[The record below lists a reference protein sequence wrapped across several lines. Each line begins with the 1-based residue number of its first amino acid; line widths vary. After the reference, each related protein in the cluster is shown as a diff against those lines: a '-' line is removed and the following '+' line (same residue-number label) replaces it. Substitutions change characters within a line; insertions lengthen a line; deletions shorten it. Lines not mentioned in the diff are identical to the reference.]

1 MPATICREKY
11 FNYGSYLRSR
21 GYDKEICNLV
31 SNIENGNIKVGSF
44 IPNGTNGGTINGNLK
59 IVSGTLDATGGAN
72 ATGAGE
78 SASTFKA
85 SATMSH
91 GIEVTGLSLL
101 NGMIYQSIN
110 GDVSGNI
117 FSVPAT
123 PAKHLFTATS
133 GVSTHVDISGRL
145 SVSNDVS
152 LCDVSGSLAFF
163 NATGSTQG
171 TSAVNTTTMVI
182 DASGAIDLSG
192 AGSIIGQNTT
202 FAPSGGETYSIQD
215 IVQILYNYGLLK

>member
-59 IVSGTLDATGGAN
+59 IDGTLEATGG
-72 ATGAGE
+72 T
-78 SASTFKA
+78 STTPSIITSF
-85 SATMSH
+85 
-91 GIEVTGLSLL
+91 GIKSTGLLD
-101 NGMIYQSIN
+101 GMS
-110 GDVSGNI
+110 
-117 FSVPAT
+117 
-123 PAKHLFTATS
+123 
-133 GVSTHVDISGRL
+133 
-145 SVSNDVS
+145 DVS
-152 LCDVSGSLAFF
+152 LCSGGTTSSLAFF
-163 NATGSTQG
+163 GRGSIQG
-171 TSAVNTTTMVI
+171 TSNVNIDNMVI

-192 AGSIIGQNTT
+192 VAGSIIGQNTT
-202 FAPSGGETYSIQD
+202 FKPIGGSDEYSINH